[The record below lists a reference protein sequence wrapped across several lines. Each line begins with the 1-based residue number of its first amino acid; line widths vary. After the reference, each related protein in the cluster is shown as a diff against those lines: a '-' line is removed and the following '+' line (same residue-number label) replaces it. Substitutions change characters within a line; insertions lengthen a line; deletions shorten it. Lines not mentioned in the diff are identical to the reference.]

1 MTVVADTSPVTGVRL
16 FRAKLLSG
24 GWVDLQ
30 GQEEFN
36 YYLEAQN
43 RYMTEFQFTVA
54 SDLRTLDRLIF
65 FETVLF
71 RWQGWLACGYSY
83 NGPLT
88 LATEN
93 QVRRSIKDTTSQVS
107 QLQQDLGLTFSQ
119 RQRDQYES
127 VGAYILKLKQ
137 AAKEFGVHREKQLTV
152 ALDLFYQVLSVAGTW
167 LRSDENERRKLG
179 HTDPVEILKWIDG
192 EVREKFDEVDKEF
205 QTRQI
210 SYVREL

>member
-1 MTVVADTSPVTGVRL
+1 MTVTADSSTVTGVRL
-16 FRAKLLSG
+16 FRAKMLSG
-24 GWVDLQ
+24 GTVDLQ

-36 YYLEAQN
+36 YYQEAQQ
-43 RYMTEFQFTVA
+43 RYMSEFSFTAA
-54 SDLRTLDRLIF
+54 SDLRALDRLIF
-65 FETVLF
+65 FETMLF

-83 NGPLT
+83 SGPLN
-88 LATEN
+88 LATEG

-179 HTDPVEILKWIDG
+179 HADPVEILKWIDT
-192 EVREKFDEVDKEF
+192 EVRDKFDEVDAEF